1 MILNSTHLNQ
11 RLSVDDQNKEIER
24 IKNAPVGEVLFTTAT
39 CSNTDVIDTL
49 LHLSGVRYQVG
60 VADYTAKY
68 YKVA

>member
-24 IKNAPVGEVLFTTAT
+24 IKNAPVGEILFTAAT
-39 CSNTDVIDTL
+39 YSNTDIIDTL
-49 LHLSGVRYQVG
+49 LHLSGVRYNIG
-60 VADYTAKY
+60 VSNYTANY